1 MTIRHLKNAFNNNKK
16 AEITTNEG
24 KNHGKTNARR
34 RKTKIIKMNPPI
46 INKV

>member
-24 KNHGKTNARR
+24 KNHGKTKQGEGK
-34 RKTKIIKMNPPI
+34 RK
-46 INKV
+46 